1 MHALFSLQE
10 IETLVT
16 PRSVRG
22 CTEATLTGIAAL
34 KDAAPGDISFLGN
47 PKYKA
52 DVAASKASLIL
63 VPADYDAEPAAGQ
76 CLLLVDN
83 PSAALAKLCAR
94 LEQRLWPRPAAGIH
108 PSAIV
113 DPTAKIAADAT
124 VGPLCV
130 IEAGVTVG
138 ARTHVQ
144 AQAYLGRDVVVGE
157 DCWFLPGV
165 KIYNECVVRD
175 RVRLHA
181 GVVIGSDGFGYE
193 FNAGRHEKV
202 PQVGNVV
209 VESDV
214 EIGANTTIDRAR
226 FSRTVIGEG
235 TKIDNLVQIGHNV
248 LVGKHCLLCSQVGI
262 SGSTTLGDYVV
273 LGGQVGV
280 AGHLHIA
287 KGTKAGGQ
295 TGIGADTQPGSY
307 INGSPALPYMLE
319 RRITVLRERI
329 PGLFRQVDTLQRELA
344 ELKKS
349 SAS

>member
-10 IETLVT
+10 IETLVG

-22 CTEATLTGIAAL
+22 RTAATLAGIAAL

-47 PKYKA
+47 PKYKT

-63 VPADYDAEPAAGQ
+63 VPADYDAEPAADQ

-113 DPTAKIAADAT
+113 DPTARIAADAT

-130 IEAGVTVG
+130 IEAGVVIG
-138 ARTHVQ
+138 ARSHVQ
-144 AQAYLGRDVVVGE
+144 GQAYLGRDVVIGE
-157 DCWFLPGV
+157 DCWLLPGV
-165 KIYNECVVRD
+165 KIYNECVLRD

-248 LVGKHCLLCSQVGI
+248 VVGKHCLLCSQVGI
-262 SGSTTLGDYVV
+262 SGSTTLEDFVI
-273 LGGQVGV
+273 LAGQVGV
-280 AGHLHIA
+280 AGHLTLGR
-287 KGTKAGGQ
+287 GTKAGGQ
-295 TGIGADTQPGSY
+295 AGITTDTAAGAY
-307 INGSPALPYMLE
+307 VNGTPALPYLLE
-319 RRITVLRERI
+319 RRIKVLQQRL
-329 PGLFRQVDTLQRELA
+329 PDLFRRLENLA
-344 ELKKS
+344 PSGE
-349 SAS
+349 